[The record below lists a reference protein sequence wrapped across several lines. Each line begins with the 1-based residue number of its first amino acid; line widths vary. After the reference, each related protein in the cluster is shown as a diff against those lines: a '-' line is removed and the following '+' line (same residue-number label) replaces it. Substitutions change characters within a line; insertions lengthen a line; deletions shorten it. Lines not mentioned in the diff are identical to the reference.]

1 MDINELNKLMAEKFG
16 SVQPNKEEKQYYLY
30 YDMLGKILGMS
41 SLPIEEH
48 KEEHQTFINKE
59 KFLELQN
66 SNVHNFIVDSTT
78 DPITIVD
85 ISTDYTK
92 KDINI
97 PKLNPRLW
105 VENRIVKLQFVKDE
119 RTLKIKV
126 ANQLP
131 APKKIYVVPQGQYMR
146 KLAEI
151 VLHSAT
157 DEDYHIPPY
166 KNIDSC
172 EILTEQDLNS
182 FVAYR
187 EVENEKD
194 LSN

>member
-1 MDINELNKLMAEKFG
+1 MDINELNKLMSEKFG
-16 SVQPNKEEKQYYLY
+16 SVQPNKEEKQFYLY

-48 KEEHQTFINKE
+48 KEEHHTFINKE

-66 SNVHNFIVDSTT
+66 SNIHNFVVDSTT
-78 DPITIVD
+78 DPVTIVD
-85 ISTDYTK
+85 ISADYTK

-105 VENRIVKLQFVKDE
+105 VENRIVKLQFVKDK

-131 APKKIYVVPQGQYMR
+131 APGKIYVVPQGQ
-146 KLAEI
+146 
-151 VLHSAT
+151 
-157 DEDYHIPPY
+157 
-166 KNIDSC
+166 
-172 EILTEQDLNS
+172 
-182 FVAYR
+182 
-187 EVENEKD
+187 
-194 LSN
+194 